1 MTPPGSTSA
10 PTTPPPA
17 PPRPPAAGPLA
28 LGEAFGARYRIL
40 KVLGEG
46 GMGVV
51 YQAWDEEL
59 GVAVALKVVRPEVT
73 ADPEGAREVERRFKR
88 ELLLARQVTHKHV
101 VRIHD
106 LGEIDGVKYITM
118 PFVEGEDLAHLLKRE
133 GQLPIGRTLAIARQV
148 ASGLAAAHEVGVVHR
163 DLKPENVM
171 IGADGQA
178 LIMDFGIARSV
189 SGTGTATALG
199 AVMGTLEYMA
209 PEQAQGVAVDHRAD
223 IYAFGLM
230 LYDMVAGRRRLAGR
244 DNPMT
249 EMMGRMQQAPPP
261 LRSVEAAVPEG
272 LDAVVSRCL
281 QPDPAARYQATAEL
295 VAALGALDADGHA
308 VRAPRAVG
316 ARGSRTPILAL
327 GGALAVVAAVAVW
340 LAVRPSGP
348 APPPAQPSPV
358 SILIANFKNETHDPV
373 FDGLIE
379 QALTVGVEGASF
391 VTAFPRSDAIK
402 LAEQLTP
409 DKTLDENAA
418 RLVSIREGID
428 VTVGGSIARSGD
440 RYKLAIQAVD
450 PSNGK
455 SILTWD
461 TEAAGK
467 DQVLSSVGK
476 GAAKLRS
483 ALGDT
488 TVGTRAL
495 NAETFTAGSL
505 EAAHEYVQ
513 AQELQWQGQFDQAI
527 QHYQKAVALDP
538 DMGRAYAGLA
548 AMYANLGRTQ
558 EAEDEYKIAMSKL
571 DRMTER
577 EKYRTRGGYYL
588 LTRNWDRAIDELSAL
603 VKQYP
608 ADSAGLANLAVAY
621 LYKRDTK
628 RALAEGERASQIYPK
643 NVIRRDNVAL
653 FAMYAGDFAKAEREA
668 AEVLKLNPEFA
679 KAFVATALSQL
690 AQGNPDQAVATYRKL
705 GELATGKTLAAY
717 GLADV
722 AMYQGRLADAAST
735 IEAALKAPGL
745 SPTATAR
752 LTVVLAAVRLG
763 QGRTADAIREADA
776 ALAAAPRSS
785 VRFLAGRV
793 YLAAGREARAREMSA
808 ALDAQLGAEPR
819 IFGKLIE
826 GEIALEAGRARDA
839 LAAFQAAQG
848 LADTWLGRVDMA
860 RAYLA
865 AGAFTEASSEL
876 DRAAERQGEATAVF
890 LDDIPSYH
898 LYAAVLYYRA
908 RVQEG
913 LKSPGAAKAY
923 EAFLAIKANGDEQG
937 LVADARRRLA
947 ALSH

>member
-1 MTPPGSTSA
+1 
-10 PTTPPPA
+10 
-17 PPRPPAAGPLA
+17 
-28 LGEAFGARYRIL
+28 
-40 KVLGEG
+40 
-46 GMGVV
+46 MGVV

-73 ADPEGAREVERRFKR
+73 ADPAGAQEVERRFKR

-106 LGEIDGVKYITM
+106 LGEIGGVKYLTM
-118 PFVEGEDLAHLLKRE
+118 PFVEGEDLSHLLKRE
-133 GQLPIGRTLAIARQV
+133 GRLPVGRTLDIARQV

-189 SGTGTATALG
+189 AGTGTATALG

-230 LYDMVAGRRRLAGR
+230 LYDLVAGRRRLAGR
-244 DNPMT
+244 ENPMT
-249 EMMGRMQQAPPP
+249 EMMGRLQQAPPP

-272 LDAVVSRCL
+272 LDAVVMRCL
-281 QPDPAARYQATAEL
+281 QPDPAARYQTTADL
-295 VAALGALDADGHA
+295 VAALDALDAEGHA
-308 VRAPRAVG
+308 VRTPRTAGVR
-316 ARGSRTPILAL
+316 ASRVPVMGLA
-327 GGALAVVAAVAVW
+327 GALAVVAAVAVW
-340 LAVRPSGP
+340 LALRPSGP
-348 APPPAQPSPV
+348 ASPAAQPNPV
-358 SILIANFKNETHDPV
+358 SVLIANFKNETHDPV

-379 QALTVGVEGASF
+379 QALTVGVEGAPF

-409 DKTLDENAA
+409 DKTLDESAA

-428 VTVGGSIARSGD
+428 VTVGGSIARDGE

-455 SILTWD
+455 FILTWD
-461 TEAAGK
+461 TEASGK
-467 DQVLSSVGK
+467 DQVLAAVGK
-476 GAAKLRS
+476 AAAKLRS

-488 TVGTRAL
+488 TVDDRFVD
-495 NAETFTAGSL
+495 AETFTASSL
-505 EAAHEYVQ
+505 DAAHEYVQ
-513 AQELQWQGQFDQAI
+513 AQELQWQGQFDPAI
-527 QHYQKAVALDP
+527 EHYRKAVAIDP

-548 AMYANLGRTQ
+548 ASYANLGRAQ

-608 ADSAGLANLAVAY
+608 ADTAGLANLAIAY
-621 LYKRDTK
+621 LYKRDMK
-628 RALAEGERASQIYPK
+628 RALAEGERASAIYPK

-653 FAMYAGDFAKAEREA
+653 FAMYAGDFDRAEKEA
-668 AEVLKLNPEFA
+668 AAVLELNPEFA

-690 AQGNPDQAVATYRKL
+690 AQGHPEQAAATYRKL
-705 GELATGKTLAAY
+705 ATLATGGTLAAY
-717 GLADV
+717 GLTDL
-722 AMYQGRLADAAST
+722 AMYQGRLVDAAST
-735 IEAALKAPGL
+735 LEAALKAPGL
-745 SPTATAR
+745 SASATAR
-752 LTVVLAAVRLG
+752 LSVMLAGVRAD
-763 QGRTADAIREADA
+763 QGRAADALREADA
-776 ALAAAPRSS
+776 AVAASPRPS
-785 VRFLAGRV
+785 VQFLAGRV
-793 YLAAGREARAREMSA
+793 YLAANRAARARELA
-808 ALDAQLGAEPR
+808 KTLDAQLGADPQ
-819 IFGKLIE
+819 ILGKLLD
-826 GEIALEAGRARDA
+826 GEIALDDGRARDA
-839 LAAFQAAQG
+839 LASFQAAQA

-865 AGAFTEASSEL
+865 AGAFPEASSEL
-876 DRAAERQGEATAVF
+876 DRATERRGEATAVF
-890 LDDIPSYH
+890 LDEIPSYH
-898 LYAAVLYYRA
+898 LYAPVLYYRA
-908 RVQEG
+908 RAQEG
-913 LKSPGAAKAY
+913 LKSPAAAESYKT
-923 EAFLAIKANGDEQG
+923 FLAIKANGDEQG
-937 LVADARRRLA
+937 LVADARRRLNGR
-947 ALSH
+947 

>member
-1 MTPPGSTSA
+1 
-10 PTTPPPA
+10 
-17 PPRPPAAGPLA
+17 
-28 LGEAFGARYRIL
+28 
-40 KVLGEG
+40 
-46 GMGVV
+46 MGIV

-73 ADPEGAREVERRFKR
+73 ADPEGAQEVERRFKR

-106 LGEIDGVKYITM
+106 LGEIGGVKYITM

-133 GQLPIGRTLAIARQV
+133 GQLPVRRALDIARQV
-148 ASGLAAAHEVGVVHR
+148 ASGMAAAHEVGVVHR

-199 AVMGTLEYMA
+199 AVVGTLEYMA

-249 EMMGRMQQAPPP
+249 EMMGRLQQAPSP
-261 LRSVEAAVPEG
+261 LRSIEATAPEG

-281 QPDPAARYQATAEL
+281 RPDPAARYQTTAEL
-295 VAALGALDADGHA
+295 VAALDALDAEGHA
-308 VRAPRAVG
+308 VRASRAAG
-316 ARGSRTPILAL
+316 ATSSRRPILAMA
-327 GGALAVVAAVAVW
+327 GALAAVAAVAVW

-348 APPPAQPSPV
+348 RPPAVQPSPV
-358 SILIANFKNETHDPV
+358 SVLIANFKNDTQDPV

-379 QALTVGVEGASF
+379 QALTVGVEGATF
-391 VTAFPRSDAIK
+391 VTAFPRNDALK

-409 DKTLDENAA
+409 DKTLDDNAA

-428 VTVGGSIARSGD
+428 VIVGGSIARDGS
-440 RYKLAIQAVD
+440 RYKLAIQATD
-450 PSNGK
+450 PANGK
-455 SILTWD
+455 FILNWD
-461 TEAAGK
+461 TEADAK
-467 DQVLSSVGK
+467 DQVLTAVGK
-476 GAAKLRS
+476 GAAKLRT

-488 TVGTRAL
+488 TVGERAL
-495 NAETFTAGSL
+495 DAETFTASSL
-505 EAAHEYVQ
+505 DAAHEYVQ

-527 QHYQKAVALDP
+527 EHYQKAVALDP

-548 AMYANLGRTQ
+548 ASFANLGRTQ
-558 EAEDEYKIAMSKL
+558 DAEGEYKIAMSKL

-608 ADSAGLANLAVAY
+608 ADTAGLANLAIAY
-621 LYKRDTK
+621 LYKRDMK
-628 RALAEGERASQIYPK
+628 RALAEGRRASEIYPK

-653 FAMYAGDFAKAEREA
+653 FAMYAGDFDMAAKEA
-668 AEVLKLNPEFA
+668 AEVLTLNPEFA
-679 KAFVATALSQL
+679 KAFVATALSEL
-690 AQGNPDQAVATYRKL
+690 AEGHPEQAAATYRKL
-705 GELATGKTLAAY
+705 AALPTGATLAAY
-717 GLADV
+717 GLADL
-722 AMYQGRLADAAST
+722 AMYQGRLADAASGL
-735 IEAALKAPGL
+735 EAALKAPGL
-745 SPTATAR
+745 SLSAIAR
-752 LTVVLAAVRLG
+752 LGAMLAEVRAG
-763 QGRTADAIREADA
+763 QGRGADA
-776 ALAAAPRSS
+776 ARAADQAVGASPRAS
-785 VRFLAGRV
+785 VQFLAGRV
-793 YLAAGREARAREMSA
+793 YLAAGREPRAREFA
-808 ALDAQLGAEPR
+808 RTLGAQLGVEPQ
-819 IFGKLIE
+819 ILGKLLD
-826 GEIALEAGRARDA
+826 GEIALAAGRARDA
-839 LAAFQAAQG
+839 LGAFGAAQA

-876 DRAAERQGEATAVF
+876 DRATARRGEATAVF

-898 LYAAVLYYRA
+898 LYAPVLYYRA

-913 LKSPGAAKAY
+913 LKSPSASKAY
-923 EAFLAIKANGDEQG
+923 EAFLALKANGDEQG

-947 ALSH
+947 ELPH